1 MAYQRIQAETLI
13 NRLREPV
20 RRIIIVTGPRQ
31 VGKTTLVSQTLE
43 AHYPPNCYHYH
54 EIGEPVLP
62 AMYPSLNYTGETIT
76 SGVVDHDVTWLVKQW
91 EKARLA
97 TDQLTLPS
105 DPFSRDVPAPHQN
118 FVLVLDEI
126 QKIPNWSEA
135 VKGLWDADRALERPM
150 HVILLGSAPLLV
162 QQGLTESL
170 AGRFELLRM
179 THWSFEEMSRAFDID
194 LPQYIYYGGYPGS
207 IGYID
212 EQPRWTSYVRDS
224 LIEPNIRKDI
234 FMMTRVD
241 KKILLK
247 NLFDLGCHYSGQE
260 LSYNK
265 MLGQLQGAGNTTTLA
280 HYLELLTRAGL
291 LAGLEKYANQP
302 QRRRTSSPKFNVLN
316 TALMSAM
323 SGYSYEEAR
332 QDRSYW
338 GRLVE
343 SAVGAHL
350 YNHSIPDSKLY
361 YWRDGHNE
369 VDFVLVK
376 GNRIIAIEVK
386 SGTGKA
392 SRRGLDTFSQRFK
405 PHNTILVG
413 DQGVPLDT
421 FLLTDP
427 KELSGWPGPGT
438 DEHAGTDKY
447 NKGKNFNLRQ
457 HRGKYRIEDSSPGYG
472 RAMRERIRLRDEQ
485 DQAERALLQYVRNNV
500 RDIEAGT
507 ANPGIFNRLASAY
520 YGYFIGSTGG
530 TPRERLNRFF
540 GDDPELAPSVLN
552 GLRRFIHR
560 EDIPEV
566 TEIFR
571 VHMDNKHLVYSHP
584 YLAGMDEL
592 AGTGKHQVLQLGE
605 DKIANALAF
614 YYAEG
619 TSEQPA
625 WYKTL
630 LSERPE
636 LVAGVYAMYG
646 AMVLRAGKK
655 HLTGSHLLAFDEDH
669 RQVARLAVLPLLE
682 SFRVRST
689 SEQFAPLYELL
700 VAALRHADHDRLKQ
714 LTGKKV
720 SLKSMDAAQRVLW
733 LTVGLI
739 LDPAQFAGRL
749 TEFVSGSESRINY
762 LNGFLSCR
770 SDHWSPLDSLPLNV
784 SDEIETLL
792 AGKGTGFN
800 SVPGVNKESPK
811 GRHSI
816 SLDAGSS
823 PA

>member
-1 MAYQRIQAETLI
+1 MAYQRKQAQTLT
-13 NRLREPV
+13 NRLCEPV
-20 RRIIIVTGPRQ
+20 KRIIIVTGPRQ
-31 VGKTTLVSQTLE
+31 VGKTTLVRQTLE
-43 AHYPPNCYHYH
+43 AHYTPEYYHYH
-54 EIGEPVLP
+54 EIGEPTLP
-62 AMYPSLNYTGETIT
+62 ASYPSLHDTGVT
-76 SGVVDHDVTWLVKQW
+76 SNRGLVEHDAVWLVEQW
-91 EKARLA
+91 EKARNA
-97 TDQLTLPS
+97 TDELTLPS
-105 DPFSRDVPAPHQN
+105 DPYAGNTATPQRN

-126 QKIPNWSEA
+126 QKIKNWSEA
-135 VKGLWDADRALERPM
+135 VKGLWDADRTLERPM

-179 THWSFEEMSRAFDID
+179 THWSFEEMNGAFDID

-207 IGYID
+207 IQYIHD
-212 EQPRWTSYVRDS
+212 QQRWASYVRDS

-241 KKILLK
+241 KKILFK
-247 NLFDLGCHYSGQE
+247 SLFDLGCHYSGQE

-280 HYLELLTRAGL
+280 HYLDLLTQAGL

-302 QRRRTSSPKFNVLN
+302 QRRRTSSPKLNVLN

-350 YNHSIPDSKLY
+350 YNRSIPDSKLY

-376 GNRIIAIEVK
+376 GNRISAIEVK

-392 SRRGLDTFSQRFK
+392 PGRGLDTFSQRFR
-405 PHNTILVG
+405 PHNVILVG

-427 KELSGWPGPGT
+427 EELSGWLGPGT
-438 DEHAGTDKY
+438 DEHVGIDKY
-447 NKGKNFNLRQ
+447 NKEENFNHKQYRD
-457 HRGKYRIEDSSPGYG
+457 KYRIEDSLPGYS

-485 DQAERALLQYVRNNV
+485 HQAKKALLQYIRNNA

-507 ANPGIFNRLASAY
+507 ANPGIFSKLASAY
-520 YGYFIGSTGG
+520 YGYFIESTGD
-530 TPRERLNRFF
+530 TPRERLNHFF
-540 GDDPELAPSVLN
+540 RHDPELARIILN

-560 EDIPEV
+560 EDIPDAS
-566 TEIFR
+566 EILR
-571 VHMDNKHLVYSHP
+571 EHLENKSLVYAHP
-584 YLAGMDEL
+584 YRAGMDEL
-592 AGTGKHQVLQLGE
+592 AETGKQQVLQLGE

-614 YYAEG
+614 YYADG
-619 TSEQPA
+619 TGEQPD

-636 LVAGVYAMYG
+636 LVAGVYTMYG

-655 HLTGSHLLAFDEDH
+655 RLTGSYLLAFDEDH
-669 RQVARLAVLPLLE
+669 QQVARLAVLPLLE

-700 VAALRHADHDRLKQ
+700 VAALRYADRNHLKQ

-733 LTVGLI
+733 LTVGFI
-739 LDPAQFAGRL
+739 LDPEQFAQRL
-749 TEFVSGSESRINY
+749 TEFVSGNESRINY
-762 LNGFLSCR
+762 LSGFLSCR
-770 SDHWSPLDSLPLNV
+770 TDQWSPLDNLPLT
-784 SDEIETLL
+784 DEIETLL
-792 AGKGTGFN
+792 AADRLATCD
-800 SVPGVNKESPK
+800 
-811 GRHSI
+811 H
-816 SLDAGSS
+816 
-823 PA
+823 

>member
-1 MAYQRIQAETLI
+1 MAYQRIQAQTLTS
-13 NRLREPV
+13 RLREPV

-31 VGKTTLVSQTLE
+31 VGKTTLVKQTLE
-43 AHYPPNCYHYH
+43 ALYPSECYHYH
-54 EIGEPVLP
+54 EIGEPALP
-62 AMYPSLNYTGETIT
+62 ALYPSLHDVGEAVT
-76 SGVVDHDVTWLVKQW
+76 SGIVEHDVAWLVEQW
-91 EKARLA
+91 EKARRA
-97 TDQLTLPS
+97 ADELTLPS
-105 DPFSRDVPAPHQN
+105 DPYAGNTAIPQRN

-126 QKIPNWSEA
+126 QKIKNWSEA

-179 THWSFEEMSRAFDID
+179 THWSFEEMNGAFDID

-207 IGYID
+207 IQYIHD
-212 EQPRWTSYVRDS
+212 QQRWASYVRDS

-280 HYLELLTRAGL
+280 HYLDLLTQAGL

-302 QRRRTSSPKFNVLN
+302 QRRRTSSPKLNVLN

-350 YNHSIPDSKLY
+350 YNRIIPDGKLY
-361 YWRDGHNE
+361 YWRDGHDE
-369 VDFVLVK
+369 VDFILVK
-376 GNRIIAIEVK
+376 GKRIIAIEVK
-386 SGTGKA
+386 TGTGKA
-392 SRRGLDTFSQRFK
+392 PRRGLDTFSQRFK
-405 PHNTILVG
+405 PHHTILVG
-413 DQGVPLDT
+413 EQGVPLDT

-427 KELSGWPGPGT
+427 GELSGWPGLGP
-438 DEHAGTDKY
+438 DEHGGIDKY
-447 NKGKNFNLRQ
+447 NKEENFNLRQ
-457 HRGKYRIEDSSPGYG
+457 YRDKYRIEDSSPGYG

-485 DQAERALLQYVRNNV
+485 DQAKRTLLQYIRNNV

-507 ANPGIFNRLASAY
+507 ANPGIFSKLASAY
-520 YGYFIGSTGG
+520 YGYFIESTGG
-530 TPRERLNRFF
+530 APRERLNHFF
-540 GDDPELAPSVLN
+540 RDDPELARSVLN

-560 EDIPEV
+560 EDIPDV

-571 VHMDNKHLVYSHP
+571 EHLENKSLVYAHP
-584 YLAGMDEL
+584 YRAGMDEL
-592 AGTGKHQVLQLGE
+592 AGTGKQQVLQLGE

-614 YYAEG
+614 YYADG
-619 TSEQPA
+619 AGEQPA
-625 WYKTL
+625 WYITL

-636 LVAGVYAMYG
+636 LVAEVYIMYG
-646 AMVLRAGKK
+646 SMVLRAGKK
-655 HLTGSHLLAFDEDH
+655 RPAGSYLLAFDEGH

-689 SEQFAPLYELL
+689 SEQFAPLRELL
-700 VAALRHADHDRLKQ
+700 VAALRYADRNHLKQ
-714 LTGKKV
+714 LTGKRL

-739 LDPAQFAGRL
+739 LDPEQFAQRL
-749 TEFVSGSESRINY
+749 AEFVSGNESRINY
-762 LNGFLSCR
+762 LSRFLSCR
-770 SDHWSPLDSLPLNV
+770 SDQWSPLDNLPLT
-784 SDEIETLL
+784 DEIETLL
-792 AGKGTGFN
+792 AVDQLATGY
-800 SVPGVNKESPK
+800 
-811 GRHSI
+811 H
-816 SLDAGSS
+816 
-823 PA
+823 